1 MTEPNV
7 NEQAI
12 DEAVA
17 AASTASPAAEM
28 AVDALAGEIARL
40 DGELAEAKAR
50 AAEYLDGWQRARAE
64 LANYRR
70 RTDAERASLTTT
82 ANARLLMRLLPVL
95 DDLERA
101 FETLPPD
108 LRNLTWIQGV
118 GQIYRKLQ
126 VVVEGEGATPIDAV
140 GRPFDPKV
148 HDAILQE
155 ASTQY
160 PEGTVATEVQR
171 GYMYGDQ
178 LLRPALVI
186 VSSGPGLAA
195 DAEGGSPA

>member
-1 MTEPNV
+1 VTEPNV

-70 RTDAERASLTTT
+70 RTDAERAALTTT
-82 ANARLLMRLLPVL
+82 ANARLLTRLLPVL

-126 VVVEGEGATPIDAV
+126 LVVEGEGASPIDAV
-140 GRPFDPKV
+140 GRPFDPKI
-148 HDAILQE
+148 HEAILQE
-155 ASTQY
+155 ESTQY
-160 PEGTVATEVQR
+160 PEGTVVTELQR
-171 GYMYGDQ
+171 GYLYGDQ
-178 LLRPALVI
+178 LLRPSLVA
-186 VSSGPGLAA
+186 VSSGPGVAA
-195 DAEGGSPA
+195 NSEDGSPA

>member
-17 AASTASPAAEM
+17 AASTGSPAAEM

-70 RTDAERASLTTT
+70 RTDAERAALTTT
-82 ANARLLMRLLPVL
+82 ANARLLTRLLPVL

-126 VVVEGEGATPIDAV
+126 LVVEGEGASPIDAV
-140 GRPFDPKV
+140 GRPFDPKI
-148 HDAILQE
+148 HEAILQE
-155 ASTQY
+155 ESAQY
-160 PEGTVATEVQR
+160 PEGTVVTELQR
-171 GYMYGDQ
+171 GYLYGDQ
-178 LLRPALVI
+178 LLRPSLVA
-186 VSSGPGLAA
+186 VSSGPGVAA
-195 DAEGGSPA
+195 NSEDGSPA

>member
-17 AASTASPAAEM
+17 AASTASPAADM

-70 RTDAERASLTTT
+70 RTDAERAALTTT
-82 ANARLLMRLLPVL
+82 ANARLLTRLLPVL

-126 VVVEGEGATPIDAV
+126 LVVEGEGASPIDAV
-140 GRPFDPKV
+140 GRPFDPKI
-148 HDAILQE
+148 HEAILQE
-155 ASTQY
+155 ESAQY
-160 PEGTVATEVQR
+160 PEGTVVTELQR
-171 GYMYGDQ
+171 GYLYGDQ
-178 LLRPALVI
+178 LLRPSLVA
-186 VSSGPGLAA
+186 VSSGPGVAA
-195 DAEGGSPA
+195 NSEDGSPA

>member
-1 MTEPNV
+1 VTESNV
-7 NEQAI
+7 TQSTVSEAEALPEAASERTT
-12 DEAVA
+12 DEAA
-17 AASTASPAAEM
+17 QLKAELDETK
-28 AVDALAGEIARL
+28 AQLAQAQV
-40 DGELAEAKAR
+40 KAD
-50 AAEYLDGWQRARAE
+50 EYLDGWQRARAE

-70 RTDAERASLTTT
+70 RTDAERATLTTT

-126 VVVEGEGATPIDAV
+126 MVVEGEGATPIDAV

-155 ASTQY
+155 PSTQY
-160 PEGTVATEVQR
+160 PEGTVVSELQR

-178 LLRPALVI
+178 LLRPAMVA
-186 VSSGPGLAA
+186 VSSGPGSTA
-195 DAEGGSPA
+195 DGEDGSSA

>member
-70 RTDAERASLTTT
+70 RTDAERAALTTT
-82 ANARLLMRLLPVL
+82 ANARLLTRLLPVL

-126 VVVEGEGATPIDAV
+126 LVVEGEGASPIDAV
-140 GRPFDPKV
+140 GRPFDPKI
-148 HDAILQE
+148 HEAILQE
-155 ASTQY
+155 ESTQY
-160 PEGTVATEVQR
+160 PEGTVVTELQR
-171 GYMYGDQ
+171 GYLYGDQ
-178 LLRPALVI
+178 LLRPSLVA
-186 VSSGPGLAA
+186 VSSGPGVAA
-195 DAEGGSPA
+195 NSEDGSPA

>member
-70 RTDAERASLTTT
+70 RTDAERAALTTT
-82 ANARLLMRLLPVL
+82 ANARLLTRLLPVL

-126 VVVEGEGATPIDAV
+126 LVVEGEGASPIDAV
-140 GRPFDPKV
+140 GRPFDPKI
-148 HDAILQE
+148 HEAILQE
-155 ASTQY
+155 ESAQY
-160 PEGTVATEVQR
+160 PEGTVVTELQR
-171 GYMYGDQ
+171 GYLYGDQ
-178 LLRPALVI
+178 LLRPSLVA
-186 VSSGPGLAA
+186 VSSGPGVAA
-195 DAEGGSPA
+195 NSEDGSPA

>member
-1 MTEPNV
+1 MTEQNV
-7 NEQAI
+7 NEQTI
-12 DEAVA
+12 DETVVA
-17 AASTASPAAEM
+17 PPTETPVAEM
-28 AVDALAGEIARL
+28 AADASADEIARL
-40 DGELAEAKAR
+40 DRELAEAKAR

-70 RTDAERASLTTT
+70 RTDAERAALTTT
-82 ANARLLMRLLPVL
+82 ANARLLTRLLPVL

-126 VVVEGEGATPIDAV
+126 MVVEGEGATPIDAV

-148 HDAILQE
+148 HEAILQE

-160 PEGTVATEVQR
+160 PEGTVVTELQR

-178 LLRPALVI
+178 LLRPSLVA
-186 VSSGPGLAA
+186 VSSGPGPVVDAGA
-195 DAEGGSPA
+195 DSSA